1 MFEIYKPRSEKAEKT
16 PLVSLSKNSIVL
28 NKTSREKLNAENIEL
43 AFDRDTNT
51 LRIKASPDGQTLKK
65 TKMFARGFFN
75 HFGINQKGKF
85 PARYDEVENALYVE
99 LNEKP
104 AI

>member
-1 MFEIYKPRSEKAEKT
+1 MFEIYKPRGEKPGKV

-43 AFDRDTNT
+43 AFDKDTNT
-51 LRIKASPDGQTLKK
+51 LRIKASPDGQILRK
-65 TKMFARGFFN
+65 TKMFAKGFFN
-75 HFGINQKGKF
+75 HFGISKKGKF
-85 PARYDEVENALYVE
+85 TASYDEEENALFVE

-104 AI
+104 A